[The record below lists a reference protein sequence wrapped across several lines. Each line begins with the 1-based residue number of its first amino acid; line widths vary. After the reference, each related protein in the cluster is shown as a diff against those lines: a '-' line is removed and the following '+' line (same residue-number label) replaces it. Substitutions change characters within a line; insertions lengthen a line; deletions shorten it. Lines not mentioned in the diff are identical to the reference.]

1 MNTNRSLAHADPD
14 THRGQGVQLGNY
26 IWCPN
31 YNDFIDAECCNR
43 GWSGVYE
50 RGVCRMGND
59 GVHLPKLT
67 FNACKR
73 RSLYNA
79 NGLTLQDGEVVKRA
93 MHNSPLDLG
102 AINDYFN
109 AYELDVAI
117 SFHLNTD
124 GC

>member
-1 MNTNRSLAHADPD
+1 
-14 THRGQGVQLGNY
+14 
-26 IWCPN
+26 
-31 YNDFIDAECCNR
+31 
-43 GWSGVYE
+43 
-50 RGVCRMGND
+50 MGSD

-79 NGLTLQDGEVVKRA
+79 DDLPLQDGEVVKRA
-93 MHNSPLDLG
+93 IHNSPLDLG

-117 SFHLNTD
+117 SFT
-124 GC
+124 